1 MMSNKP
7 NASPQQQHQMR
18 AQGEQE
24 PSRDQ
29 IQERA
34 YYRYVERG
42 RADGQALD
50 DWLVAEAEVR
60 GRAEARP
67 ES

>member
-1 MMSNKP
+1 MTNKP

-18 AQGEQE
+18 AHGEQE

-50 DWLVAEAEVR
+50 DWLAAEAEVR
-60 GRAEARP
+60 DRTEARP

>member
-1 MMSNKP
+1 MTNKP
-7 NASPQQQHQMR
+7 NASPQQQHQMC

-34 YYRYVERG
+34 SYRV
-42 RADGQALD
+42 
-50 DWLVAEAEVR
+50 
-60 GRAEARP
+60 
-67 ES
+67 S